1 MLSTLNWHDS
11 GPLEINFIGHEY
23 LCSLLAAILAIEVGQ
38 GVARGLEA
46 LMIIDGVDN
55 DEGVG
60 VIGGQGVFNLKNHEL
75 IHNITF

>member
-1 MLSTLNWHDS
+1 M
-11 GPLEINFIGHEY
+11 
-23 LCSLLAAILAIEVGQ
+23 V
-38 GVARGLEA
+38 
-46 LMIIDGVDN
+46 IDGVDN